1 MSHSSVANPVARR
14 TAPLNNN
21 PRRRKLSDLGLN
33 PADSNHSE
41 MALAS
46 DSLFDKF
53 GLFAEQVQTCHH
65 SGVQDEAVGAIA
77 DTGLA
82 DFENLDFAD
91 LLEIKDDPIEDQI
104 QLDNEYITDND
115 PAMSAMF
122 NMDNM
127 ESLMD
132 DASLDSIKSDCM
144 WSSVN
149 LFPTLLEQGLNN
161 SSSNA
166 NSRKRRH
173 RDVSLTLSECAEG
186 LLSINQLDVVNMLDQ
201 ISGDD
206 TPLGASPTFLSSSF
220 GASSMMTSSAHEQNV
235 ENDSLAE
242 ETETDEDE
250 DDEIDVVGN
259 SDLGGSSARTR
270 HCNLAIN
277 RTNNKKHHLKQQN
290 NEQSRSLLK
299 KQQKPPQTIK
309 TSILDDHCYF
319 LARPQQDIKP
329 LKGMLTPNESS
340 EDEDLFE
347 SQTASNFN
355 TATTTITSN
364 VNMVDKRKIA
374 EAVQSLINNKP
385 HGQNQA
391 GLGMNQNQAGASAN
405 PNSTNNIKFKFRM
418 KFKSTQAASNMKK
431 AVNNAL
437 AEVNSDASDE
447 GSVFG
452 SASSSNNL
460 HHRVSSCTSN
470 ESSSNNSVLSRQ
482 RRKSASKNSY
492 CPDPTRST
500 RSNGSSPTKSQKK
513 NNNTSHNS
521 SRTTPT
527 SSSTI
532 ANSNPASP
540 DSEKCREIRDLHNS
554 MERQRRVEQRNHLA
568 YLKKQVP
575 EVSDMEKAS
584 KLTILRKA
592 MDYCHLLSN
601 MDSRIRK
608 DRDKEQA
615 RQERLKKTLL
625 DLTQKHDARRV
636 TTSGRLTGWTSSQ
649 RW

>member
-1 MSHSSVANPVARR
+1 MLSKMSHSSVATPLARTR
-14 TAPLNNN
+14 TASQSLILN
-21 PRRRKLSDLGLN
+21 PRRRKLSDLGLT
-33 PADSNHSE
+33 PDSSE

-53 GLFAEQVQTCHH
+53 GLFAEQVNTCHH

-91 LLEIKDDPIEDQI
+91 LLEIKDEHEASSTLSSMDVPGFDNINDQI
-104 QLDNEYITDND
+104 
-115 PAMSAMF
+115 F
-122 NMDNM
+122 NM
-127 ESLMD
+127 ESVLD

-149 LFPTLLEQGLNN
+149 LFPSLMDSHVN
-161 SSSNA
+161 SSNTA

-186 LLSINQLDVVNMLDQ
+186 LLSINQLDVVNMLEKF
-201 ISGDD
+201 SDD
-206 TPLGASPTFLSSSF
+206 PDPTLGASPTFLSSSF
-220 GASSMMTSSAHEQNV
+220 GASMMGGHENQNS
-235 ENDSLAE
+235 NDSSNDIE
-242 ETETDEDE
+242 SETETDE
-250 DDEIDVVGN
+250 DDEIDVVGTN

-277 RTNNKKHHLKQQN
+277 RANKNQKHHLKQQN
-290 NEQSRSLLK
+290 NDQSRSLLK
-299 KQQKPPQTIK
+299 KQQKPAQTNRN

-319 LARPQQDIKP
+319 LARPQKDIKP

-340 EDEDLFE
+340 EDEDIFE
-347 SQTASNFN
+347 SQTSNFN
-355 TATTTITSN
+355 TAQPTTQTQAS
-364 VNMVDKRKIA
+364 MVDKRKIA

-385 HGQNQA
+385 NQYHGQN
-391 GLGMNQNQAGASAN
+391 NAGASAN
-405 PNSTNNIKFKFRM
+405 PQNPNTANIKFKFRM

-431 AVNNAL
+431 AVNKAL
-437 AEVNSDASDE
+437 TEVNSNDDE
-447 GSVFG
+447 VGPLTDRNS
-452 SASSSNNL
+452 L
-460 HHRVSSCTSN
+460 QHHHQRVSCTS
-470 ESSSNNSVLSRQ
+470 SSDQILGNRQ

-492 CPDPTRST
+492 CPTPNARDS
-500 RSNGSSPTKSQKK
+500 RSNGSSPVKQQKK
-513 NNNTSHNS
+513 NNTTSHNS
-521 SRTTPT
+521 RTSTPPAT
-527 SSSTI
+527 ASNSS
-532 ANSNPASP
+532 NGVDSP

-575 EVSDMEKAS
+575 EVADMDKAS

-608 DRDKEQA
+608 DQAKELSRNQM
-615 RQERLKKTLL
+615 LKKKLL

-636 TTSGRLTGWTSSQ
+636 TGSGRHTGWSGSQ

>member
-1 MSHSSVANPVARR
+1 MLSKMSHSSVATPLARTR
-14 TAPLNNN
+14 TASQSLILN
-21 PRRRKLSDLGLN
+21 PRRRKLSDLGLT
-33 PADSNHSE
+33 PDSSE

-53 GLFAEQVQTCHH
+53 GLFAEQVNTCHH

-91 LLEIKDDPIEDQI
+91 LLEIKDEHEASSTLSSMDVG
-104 QLDNEYITDND
+104 LDNIHDQ
-115 PAMSAMF
+115 MF
-122 NMDNM
+122 NM
-127 ESLMD
+127 ESVLD

-149 LFPTLLEQGLNN
+149 MFPSLMDSHVN
-161 SSSNA
+161 SSNTA

-186 LLSINQLDVVNMLDQ
+186 LLSINQLDVVNMLEKF
-201 ISGDD
+201 GDD
-206 TPLGASPTFLSSSF
+206 PDPTLGASPTFLSSSF
-220 GASSMMTSSAHEQNV
+220 GASMMGGHENQNS
-235 ENDSLAE
+235 NDSSNDIE
-242 ETETDEDE
+242 SETETDE
-250 DDEIDVVGN
+250 DDEIDVVGTN

-277 RTNNKKHHLKQQN
+277 RANKNQKHHLKQQN
-290 NEQSRSLLK
+290 NDQSRSLLK
-299 KQQKPPQTIK
+299 KQQKPAQTNRN

-319 LARPQQDIKP
+319 LARPQKDIKP

-340 EDEDLFE
+340 EDEDIFE
-347 SQTASNFN
+347 SQTSNFN
-355 TATTTITSN
+355 TAQPTTQTQAS
-364 VNMVDKRKIA
+364 MVDKRKIA

-385 HGQNQA
+385 NQYHGQN
-391 GLGMNQNQAGASAN
+391 NAGASAN
-405 PNSTNNIKFKFRM
+405 PQNPNTANIKFKFRM

-431 AVNNAL
+431 AVNKAL
-437 AEVNSDASDE
+437 TEVNSNDDE
-447 GSVFG
+447 VGPLTDRNS
-452 SASSSNNL
+452 L
-460 HHRVSSCTSN
+460 QHHHQRVSCTS
-470 ESSSNNSVLSRQ
+470 SSDQILGNRQ

-492 CPDPTRST
+492 CPTPNARDS
-500 RSNGSSPTKSQKK
+500 RSNGSSPVKQQKK
-513 NNNTSHNS
+513 NNTTSHNS
-521 SRTTPT
+521 RTSTPPAT
-527 SSSTI
+527 ASNSS
-532 ANSNPASP
+532 NGVDSP

-575 EVSDMEKAS
+575 EVADMDKAS

-608 DRDKEQA
+608 DQAKELSRNQM
-615 RQERLKKTLL
+615 LKKKLL

-636 TTSGRLTGWTSSQ
+636 TGSGRHTGWSGSQ

>member
-1 MSHSSVANPVARR
+1 
-14 TAPLNNN
+14 
-21 PRRRKLSDLGLN
+21 
-33 PADSNHSE
+33 
-41 MALAS
+41 
-46 DSLFDKF
+46 
-53 GLFAEQVQTCHH
+53 
-65 SGVQDEAVGAIA
+65 
-77 DTGLA
+77 
-82 DFENLDFAD
+82 
-91 LLEIKDDPIEDQI
+91 
-104 QLDNEYITDND
+104 
-115 PAMSAMF
+115 
-122 NMDNM
+122 
-127 ESLMD
+127 
-132 DASLDSIKSDCM
+132 M

-161 SSSNA
+161 SSSN

-201 ISGDD
+201 ISDD
-206 TPLGASPTFLSSSF
+206 TPLGASPNFLSSSF
-220 GASSMMTSSAHEQNV
+220 GTSASMMIKDEQNA

-242 ETETDEDE
+242 ETETDE

-290 NEQSRSLLK
+290 NEQSRSLLE

-309 TSILDDHCYF
+309 TSVLDDHCYF
-319 LARPQQDIKP
+319 LARPQKDIKP

-355 TATTTITSN
+355 TATTTTSN

-385 HGQNQA
+385 HGQN
-391 GLGMNQNQAGASAN
+391 AGASAN

-431 AVNNAL
+431 AVNKAL
-437 AEVNSDASDE
+437 TEVNSNATLEEESMFGT
-447 GSVFG
+447 GSHH
-452 SASSSNNL
+452 SSNL
-460 HHRVSSCTSN
+460 HHQNQHRVSSCTSV
-470 ESSSNNSVLSRQ
+470 STSNNSVLSRQ

-492 CPDPTRST
+492 CPDPKS
-500 RSNGSSPTKSQKK
+500 RSNTNSPQKSQKK
-513 NNNTSHNS
+513 NSTSHNS
-521 SRTTPT
+521 RTPT
-527 SSSTI
+527 STI
-532 ANSNPASP
+532 GSGSNSP

-575 EVSDMEKAS
+575 EVADMEKAS

-592 MDYCHLLSN
+592 MDYCHLLSK

-608 DRDKEQA
+608 DRDTEQA
-615 RQERLKKTLL
+615 RNERLKKTLL
-625 DLTQKHDARRV
+625 DLTKKHDARRV
-636 TTSGRLTGWTSSQ
+636 TTSGRLTGWSQ

>member
-1 MSHSSVANPVARR
+1 MGPQNC
-14 TAPLNNN
+14 
-21 PRRRKLSDLGLN
+21 
-33 PADSNHSE
+33 E
-41 MALAS
+41 MALVS

-53 GLFAEQVQTCHH
+53 GLFAEQANTCHH

-91 LLEIKDDPIEDQI
+91 LLEIKDEPLIEDFGV
-104 QLDNEYITDND
+104 DHITDQ
-115 PAMSAMF
+115 AMF
-122 NMDNM
+122 NM
-127 ESLMD
+127 ESLVD

-149 LFPTLLEQGLNN
+149 LFPTLMDSHINN
-161 SSSNA
+161 SSNSN

-201 ISGDD
+201 ISDD

-220 GASSMMTSSAHEQNV
+220 GASNFAEQN
-235 ENDSLAE
+235 EQNDSCNE
-242 ETETDEDE
+242 QSETETDE

-270 HCNLAIN
+270 HCDLAIN
-277 RTNNKKHHLKQQN
+277 RSNNKKHHLKQQN

-299 KQQKPPQTIK
+299 KQQKPAQTIK

-319 LARPQQDIKP
+319 LARPQKDIKP

-355 TATTTITSN
+355 TATTTTSN

-385 HGQNQA
+385 HGQN
-391 GLGMNQNQAGASAN
+391 AGASAN

-431 AVNNAL
+431 AVNKAL
-437 AEVNSDASDE
+437 TEVNSNATLEEESMFGT
-447 GSVFG
+447 GSHH
-452 SASSSNNL
+452 SSNL
-460 HHRVSSCTSN
+460 HHQNQHRVSSCTSV
-470 ESSSNNSVLSRQ
+470 STSNNSVLSRQ

-492 CPDPTRST
+492 CPDPKS
-500 RSNGSSPTKSQKK
+500 RSNTNSPQKSQKK
-513 NNNTSHNS
+513 NSTSHNS
-521 SRTTPT
+521 RTPT
-527 SSSTI
+527 STI
-532 ANSNPASP
+532 GSGSNSP

-568 YLKKQVP
+568 SLKKQVP
-575 EVSDMEKAS
+575 EVADMEKAS

-608 DRDKEQA
+608 EKEKENGKHQM
-615 RQERLKKTLL
+615 LKKKLA
-625 DLTQKHDARRV
+625 DLKAKQDARRS
-636 TTSGRLTGWTSSQ
+636 TGRY
-649 RW
+649 RY

>member
-1 MSHSSVANPVARR
+1 MLSKMSHSSVATPLARTR
-14 TAPLNNN
+14 TASQSLILN
-21 PRRRKLSDLGLN
+21 PRRRKLSDLGLT
-33 PADSNHSE
+33 PDSSE

-53 GLFAEQVQTCHH
+53 GLFAEQVNTCHH

-91 LLEIKDDPIEDQI
+91 LLEIKDEHESSSTLSSMDVGFDNINDQ
-104 QLDNEYITDND
+104 
-115 PAMSAMF
+115 MF
-122 NMDNM
+122 NM
-127 ESLMD
+127 ESVLD

-149 LFPTLLEQGLNN
+149 LFPSLMDSHVN
-161 SSSNA
+161 SSNTA

-186 LLSINQLDVVNMLDQ
+186 LLSINQLDVVNMLEKF
-201 ISGDD
+201 SGDED
-206 TPLGASPTFLSSSF
+206 PTLGASPTFLSSSF
-220 GASSMMTSSAHEQNV
+220 GASMMGGNENQNS
-235 ENDSLAE
+235 NDSSNDIE
-242 ETETDEDE
+242 SETETDE
-250 DDEIDVVGN
+250 DDEIDVVGTN

-277 RTNNKKHHLKQQN
+277 RANKNQKHHLKQQN
-290 NEQSRSLLK
+290 NDQSRSLLK
-299 KQQKPPQTIK
+299 KQQKPAQTNRN

-319 LARPQQDIKP
+319 LARPQKDIKP

-340 EDEDLFE
+340 EDEDIFE
-347 SQTASNFN
+347 SQTSNFN
-355 TATTTITSN
+355 TAQPTTQTQAS
-364 VNMVDKRKIA
+364 MVDKRKIA

-385 HGQNQA
+385 NQYHGQN
-391 GLGMNQNQAGASAN
+391 NAGASAN
-405 PNSTNNIKFKFRM
+405 PQNPNAGTIKFKFRM

-431 AVNNAL
+431 AVNKAL
-437 AEVNSDASDE
+437 TEVNSNDDE
-447 GSVFG
+447 VGPLTDR
-452 SASSSNNL
+452 NL
-460 HHRVSSCTSN
+460 LQHNQRVSCTSPSDQILGN
-470 ESSSNNSVLSRQ
+470 RQ

-492 CPDPTRST
+492 CPTPNARDS
-500 RSNGSSPTKSQKK
+500 RSNGSSPVKQQKK
-513 NNNTSHNS
+513 NNTTSHNN
-521 SRTTPT
+521 SRTSTPPAT
-527 SSSTI
+527 ASNSS
-532 ANSNPASP
+532 NGVDSP

-575 EVSDMEKAS
+575 EVADMDKAS

-608 DRDKEQA
+608 DQAKELSRNQM
-615 RQERLKKTLL
+615 LKKKLL

-636 TTSGRLTGWTSSQ
+636 TGSGRHTGWSGSQ

>member
-1 MSHSSVANPVARR
+1 MLSKMSHSSVATPLARTR
-14 TAPLNNN
+14 TASQSLILN
-21 PRRRKLSDLGLN
+21 PRRRKLSDLGLT
-33 PADSNHSE
+33 PDSSE

-53 GLFAEQVQTCHH
+53 GLFAEQVNTCHH

-91 LLEIKDDPIEDQI
+91 LLEIKDEHEASSTLSSMDVG
-104 QLDNEYITDND
+104 LDNIHDQ
-115 PAMSAMF
+115 MF
-122 NMDNM
+122 NM
-127 ESLMD
+127 ESVLD

-149 LFPTLLEQGLNN
+149 MFPSLMDSHVN
-161 SSSNA
+161 SSNTA

-186 LLSINQLDVVNMLDQ
+186 LLSINQLDVVNMLEKF
-201 ISGDD
+201 SDD
-206 TPLGASPTFLSSSF
+206 PDPTLGASPTFLSSSF
-220 GASSMMTSSAHEQNV
+220 GASMMGGHENQNS
-235 ENDSLAE
+235 NDSSNDIE
-242 ETETDEDE
+242 SETETDE
-250 DDEIDVVGN
+250 DDEIDVVGTN

-277 RTNNKKHHLKQQN
+277 RANKNQKHHLKQQN
-290 NEQSRSLLK
+290 NDQSRSLLK
-299 KQQKPPQTIK
+299 KQQKPAQTNRN

-319 LARPQQDIKP
+319 LARPQKDIKP

-340 EDEDLFE
+340 EDEDIFE
-347 SQTASNFN
+347 SQTSNFN
-355 TATTTITSN
+355 TAQPTTQTQAS
-364 VNMVDKRKIA
+364 MVDKRKIA

-385 HGQNQA
+385 NQYHGQN
-391 GLGMNQNQAGASAN
+391 NAGASAN
-405 PNSTNNIKFKFRM
+405 PQNPNTGNIKFKFRM

-431 AVNNAL
+431 AVNKAL
-437 AEVNSDASDE
+437 TEVNSNDDE
-447 GSVFG
+447 VGPLTDRNS
-452 SASSSNNL
+452 L
-460 HHRVSSCTSN
+460 QHHHQRVSCTS
-470 ESSSNNSVLSRQ
+470 SSDQILGNRQ

-492 CPDPTRST
+492 CPTPNARDS
-500 RSNGSSPTKSQKK
+500 RSNGSSPVKQQKK
-513 NNNTSHNS
+513 NNTTSHNS
-521 SRTTPT
+521 RTSTPPAT
-527 SSSTI
+527 ASNSS
-532 ANSNPASP
+532 NGVDSP

-575 EVSDMEKAS
+575 EVADMDKAS

-608 DRDKEQA
+608 DQAKELSRNQM
-615 RQERLKKTLL
+615 LKKKLL

-636 TTSGRLTGWTSSQ
+636 TGSGRHTGWSGSQ

>member
-1 MSHSSVANPVARR
+1 MSHSSVATPLARTR
-14 TAPLNNN
+14 TASQSLILN
-21 PRRRKLSDLGLN
+21 PRRRKLSDLGLT
-33 PADSNHSE
+33 PDSSE

-53 GLFAEQVQTCHH
+53 GLFAEQVNTCHH

-91 LLEIKDDPIEDQI
+91 LLEIKDEHEASSTLSSMDVG
-104 QLDNEYITDND
+104 LDNIHDQ
-115 PAMSAMF
+115 MF
-122 NMDNM
+122 NM
-127 ESLMD
+127 ESVLD

-149 LFPTLLEQGLNN
+149 MFPSLMDSHVN
-161 SSSNA
+161 SSNTA

-186 LLSINQLDVVNMLDQ
+186 LLSINQLDVVNMLEKF
-201 ISGDD
+201 GDD
-206 TPLGASPTFLSSSF
+206 PDPTLGASPTFLSSSF
-220 GASSMMTSSAHEQNV
+220 GASMMGGHENQNS
-235 ENDSLAE
+235 NDSSNDME
-242 ETETDEDE
+242 SETETDE
-250 DDEIDVVGN
+250 DDEIDVVGTN

-277 RTNNKKHHLKQQN
+277 RANKNQKHHLKQQN
-290 NEQSRSLLK
+290 NDQSRSLLK
-299 KQQKPPQTIK
+299 KQQKPAQTNRN

-319 LARPQQDIKP
+319 LARPQKDIKP

-340 EDEDLFE
+340 EDEDIFE
-347 SQTASNFN
+347 SQTSNFN
-355 TATTTITSN
+355 TAQPTTQTQAS
-364 VNMVDKRKIA
+364 MVDKRKIA

-385 HGQNQA
+385 NQYHGQN
-391 GLGMNQNQAGASAN
+391 NAGASAN
-405 PNSTNNIKFKFRM
+405 PQNPNTANIKFKFRM

-431 AVNNAL
+431 AVNKAL
-437 AEVNSDASDE
+437 TEVNSNDDE
-447 GSVFG
+447 VGPLTDRNS
-452 SASSSNNL
+452 L
-460 HHRVSSCTSN
+460 QHRVSCTS
-470 ESSSNNSVLSRQ
+470 SSDQILGNRQ

-492 CPDPTRST
+492 CPTPNARDS
-500 RSNGSSPTKSQKK
+500 RSNGSSPVKQQKK
-513 NNNTSHNS
+513 NNTTSHNS
-521 SRTTPT
+521 RTSTPPAT
-527 SSSTI
+527 AS
-532 ANSNPASP
+532 NSVSNGVDSP

-575 EVSDMEKAS
+575 EVADMDKAS

-608 DRDKEQA
+608 DQAKELSRNQM
-615 RQERLKKTLL
+615 LKKKLL

-636 TTSGRLTGWTSSQ
+636 TGSGRHTGWSGSQ

>member
-1 MSHSSVANPVARR
+1 
-14 TAPLNNN
+14 
-21 PRRRKLSDLGLN
+21 
-33 PADSNHSE
+33 

-53 GLFAEQVQTCHH
+53 GLFAEQANTCHH

-91 LLEIKDDPIEDQI
+91 LLEIKDEPLIEDFGV
-104 QLDNEYITDND
+104 DHITDQ
-115 PAMSAMF
+115 AMF
-122 NMDNM
+122 NM
-127 ESLMD
+127 ESLVD

-149 LFPTLLEQGLNN
+149 LFPTLMDSHINN
-161 SSSNA
+161 SSNSN

-201 ISGDD
+201 ISDD

-220 GASSMMTSSAHEQNV
+220 GASNFAEQN
-235 ENDSLAE
+235 EQNDSCNE
-242 ETETDEDE
+242 QSETETDE

-270 HCNLAIN
+270 HCDLAIN
-277 RTNNKKHHLKQQN
+277 RSNNKKHHLKQQN

-299 KQQKPPQTIK
+299 KQQKPAQTIK

-319 LARPQQDIKP
+319 LARPQKDIKP

-347 SQTASNFN
+347 SQTSNFN
-355 TATTTITSN
+355 TAQPTTHHTTTSS
-364 VNMVDKRKIA
+364 MVDKRKIA

-385 HGQNQA
+385 HGHHGQNI
-391 GLGMNQNQAGASAN
+391 AGATAN
-405 PNSTNNIKFKFRM
+405 PQNNTNIKFKFRM

-431 AVNNAL
+431 AVNKAL
-437 AEVNSDASDE
+437 TEVNSNTTNNNSSHFGHQEALSTASN
-447 GSVFG
+447 SLINRISSTSN
-452 SASSSNNL
+452 SAS
-460 HHRVSSCTSN
+460 
-470 ESSSNNSVLSRQ
+470 NSVLSNRQ

-492 CPDPTRST
+492 CPTPNNGY
-500 RSNGSSPTKSQKK
+500 RSNNSSPTKQSQKK
-513 NNNTSHNS
+513 NNNTTHQHNQS
-521 SRTTPT
+521 NRTTPA
-527 SSSTI
+527 SSTDP
-532 ANSNPASP
+532 NSP

-575 EVSDMEKAS
+575 EVADMEKAS

-608 DRDKEQA
+608 DQTKEQQ
-615 RQERLKKTLL
+615 RNQMLKKKLL

-636 TTSGRLTGWTSSQ
+636 TGSGRLTGWSQ